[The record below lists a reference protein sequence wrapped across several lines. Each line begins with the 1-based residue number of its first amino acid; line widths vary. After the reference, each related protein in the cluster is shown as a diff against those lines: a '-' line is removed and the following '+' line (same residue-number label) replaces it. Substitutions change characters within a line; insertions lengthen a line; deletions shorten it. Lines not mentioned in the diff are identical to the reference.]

1 MVNVSR
7 DNAISVKLFAGLAAA
22 RGWRERQI
30 AHVPGMTV
38 AAVWHSQT
46 GEPAI
51 PQRVLCALNMDYCN
65 ADTVV
70 EAGDE
75 VGFFPPVTGG

>member
-1 MVNVSR
+1 MVNVRR
-7 DNAISVKLFAGLAAA
+7 DNAISVKLFAGLAEA
-22 RGWRERQI
+22 RGWRERHI

-38 AAVWHSQT
+38 AAIWHSQT

-51 PQRVLCALNMDYCN
+51 PPRVLCAVNMDYCP
-65 ADTVV
+65 AETVV